1 VYLTKEEER
10 ILNGESG
17 WANQTCM
24 KILTR
29 LGELYDAEKLIP
41 ISSAHVSGVSYK
53 TLGDAPIEFLQALA
67 DAGAKVKAKTTLNP
81 QSLDP
86 EHLTKRLPKT
96 LREKQLNILKQF
108 ERMGTTKSLTCTPY
122 YLKRPSCRS
131 HLAWAESSA
140 VVYANSVLG
149 ARTNREG
156 GPSALAA
163 AIVGK
168 TPDHGMHR
176 AENRQPNLLV
186 DVETRLQNETE
197 FGALGIHLGK
207 MLGDKVPNIQGLG
220 KTSRDSLKQ
229 LSAAVATTGMTN
241 MFHCNTCSDT
251 KGIERISVE
260 AKDIRRTI
268 QELSTAS
275 CKKCDLVFI
284 GCPHCSLG
292 EMKQIAQTVQGKKV
306 KHGTEFWVCTS
317 SHIKETARDYVNE
330 IEKSGG
336 QVLDGVCTVVSWTEK
351 LGIETIMTNSAKTAY
366 YAPTLSKAETIL
378 SPMKDCLRATFQR

>member
-1 VYLTKEEER
+1 LYLTREEER
-10 ILNGESG
+10 ILNGERG

-29 LGELYDAEKLIP
+29 LGDLYNAEKLIP

-53 TLGDAPIEFLQALA
+53 TLGDAPVEFLQALA
-67 DAGAKVKAKTTLNP
+67 DGGARVKVKTTLNP
-81 QSLDP
+81 QSLDA
-86 EHLTKRLPKT
+86 EHLTKRLPKA

-122 YLKRPSCRS
+122 YLEKPKREG

-140 VVYANSVLG
+140 VVYANSVLDSW
-149 ARTNREG
+149 TNREG

-163 AIVGK
+163 ALMGK

-176 AENRQPNLLV
+176 AENRRPNLLV
-186 DVETRLQNETE
+186 NVETQLQNETE

-207 MLGDKVPNIQGLG
+207 LLSDKIPVIQGLE
-220 KTSRDSLKQ
+220 KASKDSLKQ
-229 LSAAVATTGMTN
+229 LSAAVATTGMTD
-241 MFHCNTCSDT
+241 MFHCNTSSDT
-251 KGIERISVE
+251 RRNEKVSVE

-268 QELSTAS
+268 EELSIAS

-284 GCPHCSLG
+284 GCPHCSLA
-292 EMKQIAQTVQGKKV
+292 EMKQIGQVVKGRKV

-317 SHIKETARDYVNE
+317 SHIKETAKDYVND
-330 IEKSGG
+330 IERSGG
-336 QVLDGVCTVVSWTEK
+336 QVLAGVCTVVSWTEK
-351 LGIETIMTNSAKTAY
+351 LGIKTIMTNSAKTAY
-366 YAPTLSKAETIL
+366 YAPTLSKAEATL
-378 SPMKDCLRATFQR
+378 SPMKECLKAAFQR

>member
-1 VYLTKEEER
+1 MYLTKEEER
-10 ILNGESG
+10 ILNGERG

-24 KILTR
+24 RILTR
-29 LGELYDAEKLIP
+29 LGDLYNAEKLIP

-67 DAGAKVKAKTTLNP
+67 DGGANVRVKTTLNP
-81 QSLDP
+81 QSLDT
-86 EHLTKRLPKT
+86 EHLTKRLPKI

-122 YLKRPSCRS
+122 YLAKPKPES

-149 ARTNREG
+149 AWTNREG

-163 AIVGK
+163 ALMGK
-168 TPDHGMHR
+168 TPNHGMHR

-186 DVETRLQNETE
+186 NVETRLKNETD

-207 MLGDKVPNIQGLG
+207 MLRDRVPVIQGLG
-220 KTSRDSLKQ
+220 KTSKDRLKQ

-241 MFHCNTCSDT
+241 MFHCKTCSDT
-251 KGIERISVE
+251 KGIEKVSVE
-260 AKDIRRTI
+260 AEDIRRTI

-284 GCPHCSLG
+284 GCPHCSLV

-306 KHGTEFWVCTS
+306 KLGTEFWVCTS
-317 SHIKETARDYVNE
+317 SHIRETARDYVNE

-336 QVLDGVCTVVSWTEK
+336 QVLAGVCTVVSWTEK
-351 LGIETIMTNSAKTAY
+351 LGIQTIMTNSAKTAY

-378 SPMKDCLRATFQR
+378 SSMKECLRSAFQR